1 MQRQRVD
8 HLDPAPWPQ
17 PDRTLQIR
25 SGKIKSLGKEQSAIF
40 KTPLEGLIYVGETGI
55 QGDQHQYA
63 SHGGIHRAVHQYA
76 ACNYP
81 KWQKEHPDR
90 AHMFQ
95 EGAFGENLISST
107 LDEENVCIG
116 DLFRIGEEPGVILEV
131 SEPRNPCY
139 KLNIR
144 LQWNNALKRI
154 QRTGRVG
161 WNMRVPQPGHIKV
174 GDSMTLIQR
183 PFPRWSVMNVQ
194 RVLHGR
200 SVDPGLIEE
209 LSEIKQLSPYFL
221 NLAQKRL
228 ETASRTYQL
237 SAARMVTTRVR
248 ELTFDIVQPLKGT
261 NKDFK
266 TYAYAQLKFGPNNTI
281 ARSYSIVS
289 GNLERFTLGVSLDGE
304 SRGGSKYLH
313 QMPLGEKI
321 EMGPGQDLEA
331 AENEKWCQGQRIDRH
346 TIIIGGIGVTA
357 FLPVIQIWEREG
369 IPFEVHSAVRSM
381 DQAAYLDRLPA
392 NETTVYAKSR
402 GERMNIEDLIPK
414 PGSNEEH
421 RARIFC
427 CGPSRMM
434 EACRRRT
441 SELLYPEHL
450 LHFESFGTASGYLGE
465 PFDVYVEDVEAGRQA
480 KLTVPSDKSLLRVLS
495 DAGFDVMS
503 SCQSGSCSA
512 CKITLC
518 SGSVEHKTNT
528 LDEDEKKVAM
538 LSCVDRA
545 AKGSTIKVQVD

>member
-17 PDRTLQIR
+17 PDKILQIR
-25 SGKIKSLGKEQSAIF
+25 SGKIKALGKEQSAIF
-40 KTPLEGLIYVGETGI
+40 KTPLEGLIYVSETGI

-63 SHGGIHRAVHQYA
+63 SHGGIHRAVHQYSQT
-76 ACNYP
+76 NYP

-107 LDEENVCIG
+107 MDEENVCIG

-144 LQWNNALKRI
+144 LQWSNALKRI

-161 WNMRVPQPGHIKV
+161 WNMRVPRPGHIKV
-174 GDSMTLIQR
+174 GDSMTLIER
-183 PFPRWSVMNVQ
+183 PHPRWSVMNVQ

-209 LSEIKQLSPYFL
+209 LSEIEQLSPYFL

-237 SAARMVTTRVR
+237 AAARMVTSRVR
-248 ELTFDIVQPLKGT
+248 ELTFDITQPLKGT
-261 NKDFK
+261 NNDFK
-266 TYAYAQLKFGPNNTI
+266 SYAYAQLKFGPNNAI
-281 ARSYSIVS
+281 ARSYSVVS
-289 GNLERFTLGVSLDGE
+289 GNLERFTLGVSLDDE
-304 SRGGSKYLH
+304 SRGGSRYLH
-313 QMPLGEKI
+313 QMPLGERI
-321 EMGPGQDLEA
+321 EMGPGQDAEA
-331 AENEKWCQGQRIDRH
+331 AENEKKCQDQRIDRH
-346 TIIIGGIGVTA
+346 IVIIGGIGVTA
-357 FLPVIQIWEREG
+357 FLPAINGWEKDG
-369 IPFEVHSAVRSM
+369 TPFEIHYAVRSM

-392 NETTVYAKSR
+392 QKTTVYAKSR
-402 GERMNIEDLIPK
+402 GERMNIGELIPE
-414 PGSNEEH
+414 PRPNNEH
-421 RARIFC
+421 HTRIFC

-441 SELLYPEHL
+441 SELQYPEHL
-450 LHFESFGTASGYLGE
+450 LHFESFGTTSGYLGE
-465 PFDVYVEDVEAGRQA
+465 PFDVEVEDIEEGRQA

-518 SGSVEHKTNT
+518 SGSVERKTNT
-528 LDEDEKKVAM
+528 LDEEEKKVAM

-545 AKGSTIKVQVD
+545 AKGSSIKVEID